1 MRVLRQ
7 FPGQEL
13 QGNMTSEERV
23 LCFIHHA
30 HAAAAKLASYGIV
43 RDGLPDYGFH
53 DWRPGKDSIGKANF
67 GQAMIRSARTIQRE
81 APAAARQLLAEY
93 PCLVRQDSMKLL
105 RF

>member
-7 FPGQEL
+7 FPWQEL

-23 LCFIHHA
+23 LCFIHHS

-53 DWRPGKDSIGKANF
+53 DWRTGKNSSCKAST
-67 GQAMIRSARTIQRE
+67 GQADSGAARAIHLRE
-81 APAAARQLLAEY
+81 ALATGDKPGTDGTDPISRRQN
-93 PCLVRQDSMKLL
+93 
-105 RF
+105 